1 MHLIS
6 LYILRQLIGPFVLIM
21 ISLIGIVWLAQS
33 LRFVELIVLKGL
45 TFESFINLTI
55 LIIPKLTAAIIPFVA
70 YLATTITF
78 LKLSSESEIIAMR
91 SAGISNFR
99 IILAPIIFGCV
110 LVILS
115 FILDSHTA
123 PTALNKFKNLQS
135 DIRDRYIST
144 LFQEKVFSSPT
155 SGLTVFVREIDKFG
169 TLKGILI
176 HDSREPKKTYTIIAD
191 TAKIEKTTE
200 GPYFFA
206 KNGNRQ
212 EINYESLNV
221 SLLYFDEYSYSIKK
235 IADREEERFREASER
250 NTKELLY
257 PKEELSNLHKNE
269 FLAEAHQRL
278 ISLPIILAMVI
289 LGGITS
295 LIGEFDKRIAFKKLI
310 FSISIAVLLQ
320 LYVIA
325 SNPLIVKSTKL
336 IPLLYAIPLVI
347 ICIFFLLLFEKKIN
361 IVTFLSTKKNY

>member
-176 HDSREPKKTYTIIAD
+176 HDSREPKKTYTIMAD
-191 TAKIEKTTE
+191 SAKIEKRTT
-200 GPYFFA
+200 FA
-206 KNGNRQ
+206 V
-212 EINYESLNV
+212 ESHTT
-221 SLLYFDEYSYSIKK
+221 YD
-235 IADREEERFREASER
+235 
-250 NTKELLY
+250 KELKVGDEVDL
-257 PKEELSNLHKNE
+257 NLL
-269 FLAEAHQRL
+269 FLDRDKKRLVYKLQRDR
-278 ISLPIILAMVI
+278 
-289 LGGITS
+289 TS
-295 LIGEFDKRIAFKKLI
+295 LQRMEIDRK
-310 FSISIAVLLQ
+310 
-320 LYVIA
+320 
-325 SNPLIVKSTKL
+325 
-336 IPLLYAIPLVI
+336 
-347 ICIFFLLLFEKKIN
+347 
-361 IVTFLSTKKNY
+361 